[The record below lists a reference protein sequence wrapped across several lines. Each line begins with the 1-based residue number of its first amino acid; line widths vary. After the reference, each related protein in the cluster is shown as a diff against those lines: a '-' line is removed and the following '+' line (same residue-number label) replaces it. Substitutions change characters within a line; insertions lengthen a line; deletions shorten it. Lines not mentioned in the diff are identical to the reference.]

1 MVDRTF
7 GVPLAFV
14 LALSAS
20 GWDALQSK
28 EAPELLVPG
37 SLGPLLSPGEEMM
50 PAQGVPNEP
59 GGSGVKSKIA
69 QWFNVN
75 PCFSGFWRR
84 C

>member
-7 GVPLAFV
+7 GVPLAFA
-14 LALSAS
+14 LALSAP

-37 SLGPLLSPGEEMM
+37 SLGPLVSRSLEAMPGDALTSESN
-50 PAQGVPNEP
+50 GP
-59 GGSGVKSKIA
+59 GLKGRIA
-69 QWFNVN
+69 QWFNAN
-75 PCFSGFWRR
+75 PCIKGTFRK